1 MRSLSLRHLRSVL
14 VAEQVEEPVNER
26 SAPFVAD
33 DLRAE
38 HDVSEGPR
46 NAIGQLVSSVERER
60 EDVRRLVDPEV
71 LVLQR
76 SHLVGVDERDPELAV
91 VDAFRREDR
100 PGELFRSELV
110 DRDAAAVRRLDED
123 HRRRAVP
130 VSSA

>member
-1 MRSLSLRHLRSVL
+1 MNQR
-14 VAEQVEEPVNER
+14 P
-26 SAPFVAD
+26 APFVTD

-38 HDVSEGPR
+38 HDVPEGPR
-46 NAIGQLVSSVERER
+46 NAFGHLVSSVEREG

-91 VDAFRREDR
+91 VDAFRREDC

-110 DRDAAAVRRLDED
+110 DRRAAAVRRLDED